1 MGGVGV
7 SLQGKKNVLLLE
19 NQAAETQVSTT
30 GKGNLEIMSS
40 AFTVQRQ
47 FSAVHRTGSSWGTWF
62 CEKLAGQWVHKR
74 WVGERIAPTSSH
86 SGLEKVTSLPLHHGW
101 TVTYQLQYPEKSRK
115 DRASVRDC
123 GPLRMMLSEAATAIQ
138 PSHENGAHRGN
149 LDSNKILQL
158 NSNKI
163 QIWREKQNEYRA
175 KKRVEEKNTPTKAKQ
190 HLLMSRACILSN
202 MKQWLLWAR

>member
-1 MGGVGV
+1 MSGR
-7 SLQGKKNVLLLE
+7 E
-19 NQAAETQVSTT
+19 NCSHKLTQWPGESH
-30 GKGNLEIMSS
+30 LPSS
-40 AFTVQRQ
+40 PPWMD
-47 FSAVHRTGSSWGTWF
+47 SD
-62 CEKLAGQWVHKR
+62 LP
-74 WVGERIAPTSSH
+74 AP
-86 SGLEKVTSLPLHHGW
+86 V
-101 TVTYQLQYPEKSRK
+101 SRK

-138 PSHENGAHRGN
+138 PSRENGAHRGN

-202 MKQWLLWAR
+202 MKQ